1 MNETG
6 QRNAKTKD
14 SIPAT
19 SSCELVFE
27 SPIDEPSTETEPSA
41 DTPSQYLTG
50 KRVLQQSKQLLFDCV
65 RELVETH
72 RSEGG
77 RGKEFLAILGPAEIW
92 KILGED
98 IRTWSKLCGNETNTT
113 QLVHLDFVASAERWK
128 GFNIEMREIGA
139 VIGDAILE
147 DVSEEIAV
155 DMIEL
160 ERGNV

>member
-1 MNETG
+1 MTETE

-14 SIPAT
+14 SILAT
-19 SSCELVFE
+19 SFCKLVLE
-27 SPIDEPSTETEPSA
+27 SPIDEPST

-77 RGKEFLAILGPAEIW
+77 RGKEFLEILGPAEIW
-92 KILGED
+92 KILSED
-98 IRTWSKLCGNETNTT
+98 IRTWSKLSGNETNTT

-128 GFNIEMREIGA
+128 GFYVEMREMGA

-147 DVSEEIAV
+147 DISEEIAV

>member
-1 MNETG
+1 ML
-6 QRNAKTKD
+6 
-14 SIPAT
+14 AT
-19 SSCELVFE
+19 SFCKLVLE
-27 SPIDEPSTETEPSA
+27 SPIDEPST

-77 RGKEFLAILGPAEIW
+77 RGKEFLEILGPAEIW

-98 IRTWSKLCGNETNTT
+98 IRTWSKLSGNETNTT
-113 QLVHLDFVASAERWK
+113 QLVHLDFAASAERWK
-128 GFNIEMREIGA
+128 GFYIEMREMGA

-147 DVSEEIAV
+147 DISEEIAV
-155 DMIEL
+155 DIIEL